1 MSTCDN
7 YILSY
12 RVFEKI
18 QLAYIR
24 YQGKVTVNE
33 ILECVEIQ
41 YETPVLTKLNKRL
54 IDFRDAQVIYEKGK
68 NINSDPSRIRD
79 RLNKLQTDDSK
90 EAILI
95 DTPGE
100 TAFFFLYADLSQS
113 KNKEANCFSTIQA
126 ALNYLEVG
134 MTEAEQN
141 SLTDNMIRIEC

>member
-12 RVFEKI
+12 RVFEKY

-24 YQGKVTVNE
+24 YQGKVTVDR
-33 ILECVEIQ
+33 ILECVKVQ
-41 YETPVLTKLNKRL
+41 YETTVLKSLNMRL
-54 IDFRDAQVIYEKGK
+54 VDFREAEVIYDKGE
-68 NINSDPSRIRD
+68 NIKSEPSRIRD

-100 TAFFFLYADLSQS
+100 TAFFFLYADLSKN
-113 KNKEANCFSTIQA
+113 KNKEANCFSTLQA
-126 ALNYLEVG
+126 ALNYLDVEMTDEEQKSLKDN
-134 MTEAEQN
+134 MTE
-141 SLTDNMIRIEC
+141 IVC